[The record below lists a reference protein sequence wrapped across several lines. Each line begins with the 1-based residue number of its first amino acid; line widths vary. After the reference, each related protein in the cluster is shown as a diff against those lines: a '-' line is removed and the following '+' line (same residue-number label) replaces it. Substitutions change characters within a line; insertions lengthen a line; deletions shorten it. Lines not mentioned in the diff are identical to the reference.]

1 MKAAHAPG
9 AGAGCGGQQP
19 STRLILLRCLRELW
33 RRPVLASRQ
42 RTPDTLSIAKVPSSH
57 PAALG
62 LPPGVCSDAVNLH
75 PCLAGDG
82 TDMSRLGDYAR
93 YPCPG
98 GGPVAETATCY
109 RRAELAAAR
118 TSSKW
123 PAISARGVAGSRG
136 WSTGRPRSS
145 TGMPQ
150 SLRLVAS
157 RMHIPLRG
165 NR

>member
-109 RRAELAAAR
+109 RRAGLGGPGGRAKLAG
-118 TSSKW
+118 
-123 PAISARGVAGSRG
+123 ISHWG
-136 WSTGRPRSS
+136 
-145 TGMPQ
+145 
-150 SLRLVAS
+150 
-157 RMHIPLRG
+157 
-165 NR
+165 